1 MGRVARGDA
10 KTKLALVALAVAVV
24 AGLMAPA
31 PAQASRTANPG
42 SLDFGTIKN
51 GPAGGER
58 ATRRRSG
65 SAERDAERGAQ
76 ILWRSS
82 SFLPMTIR

>member
-42 SLDFGTIKN
+42 SLDFGTIKTSP
-51 GPAGGER
+51 PAAER
-58 ATRRRSG
+58 ARR
-65 SAERDAERGAQ
+65 
-76 ILWRSS
+76 
-82 SFLPMTIR
+82 